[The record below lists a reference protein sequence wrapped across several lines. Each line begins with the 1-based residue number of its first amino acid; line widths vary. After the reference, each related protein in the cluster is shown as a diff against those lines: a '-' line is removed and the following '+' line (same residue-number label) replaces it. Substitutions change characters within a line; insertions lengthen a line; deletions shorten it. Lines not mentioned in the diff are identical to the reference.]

1 MASLRR
7 AHQPAAALQLVK
19 HRATVILREHVQVE
33 AELVGRAAVLT
44 DGTAGT
50 VEGVSLDESHGLRIS
65 IRGHIGKWPISTI
78 RMLQP

>member
-1 MASLRR
+1 MGLLRR
-7 AHQPAAALQLVK
+7 AHQPEAALQLVK
-19 HRATVILREHVQVE
+19 HRATVILREHVQAE

-50 VEGVSLDESHGLRIS
+50 IEGVFLDESHGLRIS
-65 IRGHIGKWPISTI
+65 IRGHIGKWPIATI

>member
-1 MASLRR
+1 M
-7 AHQPAAALQLVK
+7 QLVK
-19 HRATVILREHVQVE
+19 HRATVILREHVQAE

-50 VEGVSLDESHGLRIS
+50 VEGVFLDELHGLRIS

-78 RMLQP
+78 KMLQTWG

>member
-1 MASLRR
+1 MALLRK
-7 AHQPAAALQLVK
+7 ALQPEAALQFVK
-19 HRATVILREHVQVE
+19 RRATIILREHGQAE

-50 VEGVSLDESHGLRIS
+50 VEGVFLDESHGLRVS
-65 IRGHIGKWPISTI
+65 IAGHIGKWPISTI